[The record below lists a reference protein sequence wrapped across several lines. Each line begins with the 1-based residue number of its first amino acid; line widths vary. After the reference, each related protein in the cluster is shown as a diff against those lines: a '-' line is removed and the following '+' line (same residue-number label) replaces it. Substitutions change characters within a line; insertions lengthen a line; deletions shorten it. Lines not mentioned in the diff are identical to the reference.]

1 MFQNININVD
11 TGYIDENEIKTKRI
25 KQNFIK
31 ENLSKQNIILYL
43 ISFMVSTVQFGN
55 GLAPFAIAIIAA
67 MLSNNIPIIITY
79 LLTCIGTFIG
89 FGGSGLLI
97 YILTSLILVAFSI
110 FLTPKIDESTNQKN
124 LTPHLIVS
132 CFIVQVLK
140 IMMGPVLIYDVL
152 LAVVYTIVTVI
163 FYKIFLSSVLVIKE
177 SKIKKAF
184 SIEEIIGTSLMVAI
198 AVSAFKDITI
208 FNYSVRNILSVFI
221 VLFLGW
227 QNGMLIGATSGVIIG
242 SVIAVVQNGDPI
254 LIAAFAISGMIAG
267 LLNKIGKI
275 GVIIGFILGTVILTY
290 VANGNTESIIMI
302 QEILIASIGLLATPK
317 NIKINIED
325 MFDHFKYLPKA
336 PTNRL
341 EPTTDMAYK
350 LNNVSNAISEVA
362 KSYKEAAATVL
373 EDEEI
378 EEERNKE
385 IFVTELENNIA
396 DLKDNVIYD
405 DLINEDS
412 PIVNDIFKFLIDIN
426 EINVEQLIKIF
437 ENHNNYILG
446 FDDSELS
453 KKITEE
459 IEKMVKAINSS
470 YRISK
475 LNFIW
480 KKKIIE
486 NKEAMGTQ
494 LDGISKTISDIA
506 EGINKD
512 LDQEN
517 VMTEKEKIKKLLEQK
532 NIIAEDINIKK
543 QKNNKLEVT
552 LYIKPCN
559 EYEDNNSLEVEE
571 CLADKIRP
579 ILSKFFKQEL
589 DIQLVDC
596 AIQNDK
602 EICYFKYTSK
612 NKYSLQIG
620 LAKTTKNGS
629 PVSGDTSLKMKLQ
642 DGKQLIAISD
652 GMGSGPNA
660 RKSSRIATQMLKRLL
675 GSGFNKETSLDIIN
689 SNMCLNSEDDSYA
702 TLDIA
707 IFDLFEGNV
716 EFIKSG
722 ASPTYIKNRK
732 HVDIIKNLTLPAGIL
747 NDIDLKISDRDLEE
761 NEILVM
767 CSDGIIESN
776 TEYENKDL
784 WLKYLLEEMDT
795 QNPQKIADIIL
806 AESIDNNFGIPK
818 DDMTVIVCK
827 LVKN

>member
-1 MFQNININVD
+1 MFQNINIENNYINDND
-11 TGYIDENEIKTKRI
+11 TRNRQI

-31 ENLSKQNIILYL
+31 ENFSKQNIILYI
-43 ISFMVSTVQFGN
+43 ISFMVSMVQFGN

-79 LLTCIGTFIG
+79 ILTCIGTCIG
-89 FGGSGLLI
+89 FGGSGLLT
-97 YILTSLILVAFSI
+97 YLLTSLILVVFSI
-110 FLTPKIDESTNQKN
+110 FLRPKIDEATDQKN

-140 IMMGPVLIYDVL
+140 IIMGPVLIYDVL
-152 LAVVYTIVTVI
+152 VAIVYTIITVV
-163 FYKIFLSSVLVIKE
+163 FYKIFMNSVLVIKE

-184 SIEEIIGTSLMVAI
+184 SIEEIIGTSLLVAI
-198 AVSAFKDITI
+198 AVSAFKDLTI
-208 FNYSVRNILSVFI
+208 FNYSIRNILSVFI

-227 QNGMLIGATSGVIIG
+227 QNGILVGATSGVIIG
-242 SVIAVVQNGDPI
+242 SVLSVIQNGDPI

-275 GVIIGFILGTVILTY
+275 GVILGFIIGTVILNY
-290 VANGNTESIIMI
+290 VANGNTTSVIMI
-302 QEILIASIGLLATPK
+302 QEILIAAIGLLAMPK

-325 MFDHFKYLPKA
+325 MFDHYKYLPKA

-341 EPTTDMAYK
+341 ETSTDTAYK

-362 KSYKEAAATVL
+362 KTYKEAAATIL

-412 PIVNDIFKFLIDIN
+412 PIIDDIFKFLINNN
-426 EINVEQLIKIF
+426 EITVNDLLKIF
-437 ENHNNYILG
+437 EKHNNYILG

-453 KKITEE
+453 KKLTQE

-480 KKKIIE
+480 KKRIIE

-506 EGINKD
+506 DGINNNIQK
-512 LDQEN
+512 N
-517 VMTEKEKIKKLLEQK
+517 NISEKEKIIRLLEQK
-532 NIIAEDINIKK
+532 NINTKELNIKK
-543 QKNNKLEVT
+543 EKNGKLEIT
-552 LYIKPCN
+552 IYINPCS
-559 EYEDNNSLEVEE
+559 EYEDKEVLEVEE
-571 CLADKIRP
+571 CLSDKIKP
-579 ILSKFFKQEL
+579 ILSKFFKQKLE
-589 DIQLVDC
+589 IQSVDC
-596 AIQNDK
+596 AMQNDEK
-602 EICYFKYTSK
+602 ICCFKYISQ
-612 NKYSLQIG
+612 NKYTLQYGI
-620 LAKTTKNGS
+620 AKKTKNGS
-629 PVSGDTSLKMKLQ
+629 PVSGDTTLKMKLQ
-642 DGKQLIAISD
+642 DGKQLVAISD

-675 GSGFNKETSLDIIN
+675 ASGFNKETSLDIIN

-716 EFIKSG
+716 EFIKNG
-722 ASPTYIKNRK
+722 ASPTYIKNRR

-747 NDIDLKISDRDLEE
+747 KDIDLKISDRDLDE

-776 TEYENKDL
+776 SEYENKEL
-784 WLKYLLEEMDT
+784 WLKYLLEEMETD
-795 QNPQKIADIIL
+795 NPQKIADIIL
-806 AESIDNNFGIPK
+806 AEAVDNNYGIPK
-818 DDMTVIVCK
+818 DDMTVVIVK
-827 LVKN
+827 LEKN

>member
-1 MFQNININVD
+1 MFQNINVD

-25 KQNFIK
+25 KQKFIK

-412 PIVNDIFKFLIDIN
+412 PIVNDIFKFLIDKN

-552 LYIKPCN
+552 LYVKACN
-559 EYEDNNSLEVEE
+559 KNEDKNSLEVEE

>member
-1 MFQNININVD
+1 MFQNINVD

-412 PIVNDIFKFLIDIN
+412 PIVNDIFKFLIDKN

-552 LYIKPCN
+552 LYVKPCN

-571 CLADKIRP
+571 CLTDKIRP

>member
-1 MFQNININVD
+1 MFQNINVD

-97 YILTSLILVAFSI
+97 YILTSLILVAFSV

-412 PIVNDIFKFLIDIN
+412 PIVNDIFKFLIDKN

-732 HVDIIKNLTLPAGIL
+732 HVDIIKKLTLPAGIL

>member
-1 MFQNININVD
+1 MFQNINVD
-11 TGYIDENEIKTKRI
+11 TGYIDENDIKAKRI
-25 KQNFIK
+25 KQKFIK

-79 LLTCIGTFIG
+79 ILTCIGTFIG
-89 FGGSGLLI
+89 FGGSGLLT
-97 YILTSLILVAFSI
+97 YILTSLILVVFSI
-110 FLTPKIDESTNQKN
+110 FLRPRIDESTDQKN

-140 IMMGPVLIYDVL
+140 IMSGPVLIYDVL

-163 FYKIFLSSVLVIKE
+163 FYKIFLSSILVIKE

-208 FNYSVRNILSVFI
+208 FNYSIRNILSVFI

-227 QNGMLIGATSGVIIG
+227 QNGMLIGATSGVLIG

-290 VANGNTESIIMI
+290 VENGNTESIIMI

-325 MFDHFKYLPKA
+325 MFDHFKYLPKV

-341 EPTTDMAYK
+341 ESSTDMAYK

-378 EEERNKE
+378 EETRNKE

-396 DLKDNVIYD
+396 DLKNNVIYD
-405 DLINEDS
+405 DLINENS
-412 PIVNDIFKFLIDIN
+412 PIVNDIFKFLIDKN
-426 EINVEQLIKIF
+426 EINVEQLIEIF

-480 KKKIIE
+480 RKKIIE

-506 EGINKD
+506 EGINND
-512 LDQEN
+512 LKQEN
-517 VMTEKEKIKKLLEQK
+517 VISEKEKIKKLLEQK

-543 QKNNKLEVT
+543 EKNSKLEVT
-552 LYIKPCN
+552 LYVKPCN
-559 EYEDNNSLEVEE
+559 EYDDKNALEVEE
-571 CLADKIRP
+571 CLADRIKPMI
-579 ILSKFFKQEL
+579 SKFLKQEL
-589 DIQLVDC
+589 ETQLVDC

-675 GSGFNKETSLDIIN
+675 ASGFNKETSLDIIN

-702 TLDIA
+702 TLDVA

-722 ASPTYIKNRK
+722 ASPTYIKNKRQ
-732 HVDIIKNLTLPAGIL
+732 VDIIKNLTLPAGIL

-767 CSDGIIESN
+767 CSDGIIEAN
-776 TEYENKDL
+776 TEYENKEL

-806 AESIDNNFGIPK
+806 AEAIDNNFGIPK

-827 LVKN
+827 LVKS

>member
-1 MFQNININVD
+1 MFQNINVD

-89 FGGSGLLI
+89 FGGAGLLI

-412 PIVNDIFKFLIDIN
+412 PIVNDIFKFLIDKN

>member
-1 MFQNININVD
+1 MFQNINVD
-11 TGYIDENEIKTKRI
+11 TSYIDENEIKTKRI
-25 KQNFIK
+25 KQKFIK

-412 PIVNDIFKFLIDIN
+412 PIVNDIFKFLIDKN

-552 LYIKPCN
+552 LYVKPCN

>member
-1 MFQNININVD
+1 MFQNINVD

-25 KQNFIK
+25 KQKFIK

-43 ISFMVSTVQFGN
+43 ISFMISTVQFGN

-97 YILTSLILVAFSI
+97 YILTSLILVAFSV

-412 PIVNDIFKFLIDIN
+412 PIVNDIFKFLIDKN

-552 LYIKPCN
+552 LYVKPCN

-732 HVDIIKNLTLPAGIL
+732 HVDIIKKLTLPAGIL

>member
-1 MFQNININVD
+1 MFQNINVD

-97 YILTSLILVAFSI
+97 YILTSLILVAFSV

-412 PIVNDIFKFLIDIN
+412 PIVNDIFKFLIDKN

-552 LYIKPCN
+552 LYVKPCN

>member
-1 MFQNININVD
+1 MFQNINVD

-412 PIVNDIFKFLIDIN
+412 PIVNDIFKFLIDKN

-517 VMTEKEKIKKLLEQK
+517 VMSEKEKIKKLLEQK

-552 LYIKPCN
+552 LYVKPCN

-732 HVDIIKNLTLPAGIL
+732 HLDIIKNSTLPAGIL

>member
-1 MFQNININVD
+1 
-11 TGYIDENEIKTKRI
+11 
-25 KQNFIK
+25 
-31 ENLSKQNIILYL
+31 
-43 ISFMVSTVQFGN
+43 
-55 GLAPFAIAIIAA
+55 
-67 MLSNNIPIIITY
+67 
-79 LLTCIGTFIG
+79 
-89 FGGSGLLI
+89 
-97 YILTSLILVAFSI
+97 
-110 FLTPKIDESTNQKN
+110 
-124 LTPHLIVS
+124 
-132 CFIVQVLK
+132 
-140 IMMGPVLIYDVL
+140 
-152 LAVVYTIVTVI
+152 
-163 FYKIFLSSVLVIKE
+163 
-177 SKIKKAF
+177 
-184 SIEEIIGTSLMVAI
+184 MVAI

-412 PIVNDIFKFLIDIN
+412 PIVNDIFKFLIDKN

-552 LYIKPCN
+552 LYVKPCN

>member
-1 MFQNININVD
+1 MFQNINVD

-25 KQNFIK
+25 KQKFIK

-208 FNYSVRNILSVFI
+208 FNYSIRNILSVFI

-412 PIVNDIFKFLIDIN
+412 PIVNDIFKFLIDKN

-552 LYIKPCN
+552 LYVKPCN

>member
-1 MFQNININVD
+1 MFQNINVD

-25 KQNFIK
+25 KQKFIK

-79 LLTCIGTFIG
+79 LLTCIGTFIV

-412 PIVNDIFKFLIDIN
+412 PIVNDIFKFLIDKN

-552 LYIKPCN
+552 LYVKPCN

-571 CLADKIRP
+571 CLTDKIRP

-589 DIQLVDC
+589 DIQLVEC

>member
-1 MFQNININVD
+1 MFQNINVD

-412 PIVNDIFKFLIDIN
+412 PIVNDIFKFLIDKN

-589 DIQLVDC
+589 DIQLVEC

>member
-1 MFQNININVD
+1 MFQNINVD

-25 KQNFIK
+25 KQKFIK
-31 ENLSKQNIILYL
+31 ENLSKQKIILYL

-97 YILTSLILVAFSI
+97 YILTSLILVAFSV

-267 LLNKIGKI
+267 LLNKIGKL

-412 PIVNDIFKFLIDIN
+412 PIVNDIFKFLIDKN

-552 LYIKPCN
+552 LYVKPCN

-596 AIQNDK
+596 AIQNEK